1 MLPVVEIFISAVGI
15 VILCALP
22 AALVW
27 LIQAIR
33 KQQQQTNVIA
43 RNEPAKP
50 SNQGRKPAPYRHVPT
65 RNAGSD
71 RPRQVVPAQLQEKL
85 LLLTNG
91 DRGTATRLVEHT
103 RRSNPRQ
110 PETWLWEKAIYDLE
124 RDRL

>member
-1 MLPVVEIFISAVGI
+1 
-15 VILCALP
+15 
-22 AALVW
+22 
-27 LIQAIR
+27 
-33 KQQQQTNVIA
+33 
-43 RNEPAKP
+43 
-50 SNQGRKPAPYRHVPT
+50 
-65 RNAGSD
+65 
-71 RPRQVVPAQLQEKL
+71 VPAQLQEKL